1 VLQLNHTD
9 LATEEDISNN
19 LVYWAN
25 LFKATTWEEFK
36 KLAKNHPGIE
46 EVEKLIFELN
56 YADQEKYILEGQ
68 RRYREQMNS
77 QYTAGYTDA
86 EEKCKAEIAEK
97 HSKIS
102 KLQDGL
108 LSEKDAT
115 IANKDSEIA
124 QLRAELEKYKNMN
137 K

>member
-1 VLQLNHTD
+1 MKYFKVSSKRSCVKFSINALQLGHTSLAENH
-9 LATEEDISNN
+9 L
-19 LVYWAN
+19 
-25 LFKATTWEEFK
+25 
-36 KLAKNHPGIE
+36 GIE
-46 EVEKLIFELN
+46 EVETLIFELN

-86 EEKCKAEIAEK
+86 EEKCKAEIAKKDAEIAEK

-124 QLRAELEKYKNMN
+124 QLRAELEEYKNMN